1 MILWLYEPRQHGLK
15 GTELAF
21 ALCIFLPWF
30 SPNRRLPP
38 VSVCALPWVSSKNV
52 RSHSPARTEL
62 GRNWR
67 PPTHQT
73 QLCHEKTKETR
84 IQMEY
89 PFALCW
95 TVDEHGKAD
104 LPRSL
109 LSSNPDERRTR
120 TAITARAGNA
130 HISKPLMLLGRHRI
144 AWGFRKK
151 SPYSPPVF
159 MKAWLC
165 VCSSVGFL
173 GVGLCVCVECYPLS
187 QDAGESRQLA
197 VI

>member
-38 VSVCALPWVSSKNV
+38 VSVCALPWVSSENV

-84 IQMEY
+84 IRMEY

-104 LPRSL
+104 LPRRF
-109 LSSNPDERRTR
+109 LSSNPDARRTR
-120 TAITARAGNA
+120 TAISARVGNV
-130 HISKPLMLLGRHRI
+130 HISKPFILLGRHRI
-144 AWGFRKK
+144 ACGFRKK
-151 SPYSPPVF
+151 FPYSPPVF
-159 MKAWLC
+159 RKGWICAPLLFFW
-165 VCSSVGFL
+165 VWG
-173 GVGLCVCVECYPLS
+173 CVCVGCYPLS